1 MWLVFWLIGFL
12 FAIVFFWNFCF
23 FFFTLIDI
31 QLVFRAIFEWLW
43 KKPIWKGADS
53 VMNQPEFLAIN
64 CKSLKAQ
71 EKSRVQSAIAFGF
84 APY

>member
-1 MWLVFWLIGFL
+1 MTV
-12 FAIVFFWNFCF
+12 
-23 FFFTLIDI
+23 
-31 QLVFRAIFEWLW
+31 E
-43 KKPIWKGADS
+43 KPITTGADS

>member
-1 MWLVFWLIGFL
+1 MTV
-12 FAIVFFWNFCF
+12 
-23 FFFTLIDI
+23 
-31 QLVFRAIFEWLW
+31 E
-43 KKPIWKGADS
+43 KPIRKGADS

-84 APY
+84 APHWLENWRKSGAITIT

>member
-1 MWLVFWLIGFL
+1 MTV
-12 FAIVFFWNFCF
+12 
-23 FFFTLIDI
+23 
-31 QLVFRAIFEWLW
+31 E
-43 KKPIWKGADS
+43 KPITTGADG

-84 APY
+84 APYWLENWRESGAITIT

>member
-1 MWLVFWLIGFL
+1 MTV
-12 FAIVFFWNFCF
+12 
-23 FFFTLIDI
+23 
-31 QLVFRAIFEWLW
+31 E
-43 KKPIWKGADS
+43 KPIRTGADS

-84 APY
+84 APHSLENWRESGAITIT